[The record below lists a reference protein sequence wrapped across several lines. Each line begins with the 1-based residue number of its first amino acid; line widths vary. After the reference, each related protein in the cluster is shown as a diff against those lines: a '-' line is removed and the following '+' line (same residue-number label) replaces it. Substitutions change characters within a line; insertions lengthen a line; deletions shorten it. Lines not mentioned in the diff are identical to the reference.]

1 MPVNVPLSRNWRGWQ
16 RPVLGL
22 VLGMAAIIAPA
33 TPASSEYLPQPEEI
47 ALPGERTL
55 LTATLSRLVAD
66 PGAEPGKALI
76 ALDGV
81 LARLGEPTKLRGFIQ
96 FARAELLD
104 GLDREVEAREAIE
117 ESIRLLPGYSGPL
130 LRGAMLYVYSD
141 QSGRAADYLIRASH
155 IDPGLV
161 RQLDDYEIGSL
172 LMRLR
177 YDQRRVAQLSERL
190 LEIGWLGDSLESR
203 SQLAVGAITGRVAAN
218 DLPAAKRLIPKL
230 LLPSHSRLLLIQ
242 NKYQGLWPDI
252 ESWAGPKLEK
262 QWPIYLAESREKWR
276 ATNDPAQAKAY
287 ADALSD
293 AGHDDTLIREMLP
306 LFSKR
311 LDPEKDYDLMF
322 VASQS
327 LSAALARE
335 GRWDDIEAVF
345 KRASEAWP
353 LGSEANALN
362 IAAGRARYLFVRGA
376 TTEGLAAMDAAIADT
391 KQWGGQINADAIGA
405 MHHYRACMLHKLG
418 RRNEAMVSMAKASD
432 VLGSVSM
439 AKLHLCM
446 GNQDAARATL
456 LRGLGTEQERD
467 DVLSYLQR
475 GNQRPTP
482 SEYGRMLHTGAEAL
496 RSDSKLLSEAAKH
509 GRILPFTLSEGAPPE
524 LAPAK
529 PL

>member
-1 MPVNVPLSRNWRGWQ
+1 MPVNVPLSRNRRGWQ

-22 VLGMAAIIAPA
+22 VLGMAAIMAPA
-33 TPASSEYLPQPEEI
+33 TPARSEYLPQPEEI

-66 PGAEPGKALI
+66 PGAEPGKALT

-96 FARAELLD
+96 FARADLLER
-104 GLDREVEAREAIE
+104 LDRELEAREAIE

-130 LRGAMLYVYSD
+130 HRGAMLYAYSD
-141 QSGRAADYLIRASH
+141 HGGRAADYLIRASH
-155 IDPGLV
+155 IDPDLV
-161 RQLDDYEIGSL
+161 RQLDDYEINNL
-172 LMRLR
+172 LTRLR

-218 DLPAAKRLIPKL
+218 DLPAAKRFIPKL

-293 AGHDDTLIREMLP
+293 AGHDATLIREMLP

-311 LDPEKDYDLMF
+311 LDPEKDYDLML
-322 VASQS
+322 VALS
-327 LSAALARE
+327 LSAALARA
-335 GRWDDIEAVF
+335 GRWDDIEALF
-345 KRASEAWP
+345 KAASEVWP

-362 IAAGRARYLFVRGA
+362 IAIGRARYLFFRGA
-376 TTEGLAAMDAAIADT
+376 SKDGLVLLDAAIADT
-391 KQWGGQINADAIGA
+391 KQWGDEVNADALGS

-418 RRNEAMVSMAKASD
+418 RRNEAMVSMANAAD
-432 VLGSVSM
+432 VTGSVSM
-439 AKLHLCM
+439 AQLHLCM
-446 GNQDAARATL
+446 GNQDTARATL
-456 LRGLGTEQERD
+456 LRGLESEEERD
-467 DVLSYLQR
+467 DVLSYLQKS
-475 GNQRPTP
+475 NQGPMQ
-482 SEYGRMLHTGAEAL
+482 SEYGRMMHARTEAL
-496 RSDSKLLSEAAKH
+496 RTDPKLLVEAAKH

-524 LAPAK
+524 LSAPK